1 MKNTYLI
8 PAALTLASMFAFN
21 GSNAAN
27 VDLEIESALVIN
39 VSQEGSAN
47 SESST
52 NGNSESESSTK
63 SNSEIRSKSNNS
75 VKSDSSVKVQASA
88 ESDEAASGQT
98 QVRNNART
106 QQKAL
111 IESSTETLGSV
122 ESSAKVVLNN
132 ASRIAI
138 TGSAAAK
145 SSINKGTD
153 SGERMGSKTKRET
166 QAMSDTSVISD
177 TSLAAEIIG
186 QSTLSNSM
194 DAAITESIN
203 SSIESTVESSVA
215 ASVTSSLDS
224 ALNL

>member
-27 VDLEIESALVIN
+27 VDVEIESALVIN
-39 VSQEGSAN
+39 VSQEGNAN

-52 NGNSESESSTK
+52 N
-63 SNSEIRSKSNNS
+63 SNSENSTNSNSETRSKSNNS

-106 QQKAL
+106 QQNAI
-111 IESSTETLGSV
+111 IESGTETLGSV

-153 SGERMGSKTKRET
+153 SGESMGSKTKRET
-166 QAMSDTSVISD
+166 QAMSDTSVMSD
-177 TSLAAEIIG
+177 TSLAAEVIG